1 MRFLGMNG
9 TECVKKKIE
18 FIQMTCKVIFDLA
31 HNTNMPTLFK
41 EELLLSTEVIFEEY
55 FSTKLYLKYG
65 NFYKIHGFTI
75 CSSNG
80 SAHITTSY
88 GYFEL
93 TESTVKKLYEY
104 PSKMRVN

>member
-41 EELLLSTEVIFEEY
+41 EELLLSTDESRLASKYDPLDRTRVYINRIIDKFW
-55 FSTKLYLKYG
+55 LYLKRFSKPLKTTL
-65 NFYKIHGFTI
+65 NGFDI
-75 CSSNG
+75 YVVGCLSC
-80 SAHITTSY
+80 I
-88 GYFEL
+88 
-93 TESTVKKLYEY
+93 V
-104 PSKMRVN
+104 